1 MEASAITAKMRSIQ
15 PRRALLLLYL
25 AGVAARLAACLM
37 LSQNPFV
44 MPDEAVYA
52 NIARSLWDG
61 MGVTLRN
68 QPLTYTNLLYPL
80 VISPAWGLPLPWAPF
95 RTVQVLN
102 CLMMNLAVFPAFS
115 IAMDVTGS
123 RRRALFVAAVAILLP
138 DMILTTR
145 IMTEPLSY
153 PLFLL
158 AALMMFRRFS
168 GQTRG
173 MGQSLLTASVT
184 YLLCLAK
191 GGYAA
196 LAVLFAGVML
206 LWAAKGRDKRVLLD
220 GLVFLAAWG
229 GLTLLSRLL
238 IGMLPGVDYGNPSIY
253 QTETQP
259 PTLDHLKQTLQGL
272 LLYAYLTPVAFGLFP
287 LLLPATSLRLYDE
300 PRRRQA
306 WLLLLALAAVA
317 AGASYLF
324 FAANTT
330 AGAFAGRLHI
340 RYLFP
345 FLPPLLALALSPS
358 LDHARPGVAM
368 KAAMGFL
375 LAMTVTVSFS
385 ALLSN
390 RRFPVDALLL
400 SAVIFDDSALDFRT
414 LSEIAAVTFGAGM
427 LALLAA
433 KGWGKHAKATMAA
446 ALVLTLLLNNAL
458 GYDLNRWNDSRAMAA
473 DAGEAAR
480 SLAGQKALLVS
491 DSSLY
496 FDNGLSVLDIAMSDA
511 PQFVLLEDLCENLGP
526 NGQFAPWQPR
536 QYWTE
541 APAAP
546 LTPPTAL
553 ALNSSAFHH
562 LVPAAGAQVAT
573 TANGLY
579 NILTA
584 SADGRLLHSAL
595 AGVGQDGAVTGD
607 AALYVYDPAL
617 LAQGKV
623 RVYLQVK
630 ATQSARLTLSAGEA
644 AYPFDL
650 DRASNWIYADFSV
663 EPGDGQLK
671 VSITTDSDSVKV
683 LTYQVQ

>member
-1 MEASAITAKMRSIQ
+1 MQTSAITAKIRSIQ

-25 AGVAARLAACLM
+25 GGVAARLAACL
-37 LSQNPFV
+37 LFSQNPFV

-80 VISPAWGLPLPWAPF
+80 VISPAWALGLPWAPF

-102 CLMMNLAVFPAFS
+102 CLMMNLAVFPAFF
-115 IAMDVTGS
+115 IALNVTGS

-138 DMILTTR
+138 DLVLTAR

-158 AALMMFRRFS
+158 AVLLMFRRFS
-168 GQTRG
+168 GQTKG
-173 MGQSLLTASVT
+173 VGQSLLTASVT
-184 YLLCLAK
+184 FLLCLAK

-196 LAVLFAGVML
+196 LAVLFTAMML
-206 LWAAKGRDKRVLLD
+206 LWAAKDRDKRALLD

-229 GLTLLSRLL
+229 GLTLLSRPL
-238 IGMLPGVDYGNPSIY
+238 IGLLPGVSYANPSIY

-259 PTLDHLKQTLQGL
+259 PTLDHLKQALQGI

-300 PRRRQA
+300 PRQRQT
-306 WLLLLALAAVA
+306 WLLLLALAAVV

-324 FAANTT
+324 FAANTSV
-330 AGAFAGRLHI
+330 AFAGRLHI

-345 FLPPLLALALSPS
+345 FLPPLLALALSPA

-368 KAAMGFL
+368 KAALGFL
-375 LAMTVTVSFS
+375 LAMTVSVSFS
-385 ALLSN
+385 ALISN

-400 SAVIFDDSALDFRT
+400 SAVIFDDPALNFRT
-414 LSEIAAVTFGAGM
+414 LSQVAAVAFGAGM

-433 KGWGKHAKATMAA
+433 KGWGRQAKAAMAA
-446 ALVLTLLLNNAL
+446 ALVLTLLLNNGL

-473 DAGEAAR
+473 DAQEAAR
-480 SLAGQKALLVS
+480 SLSGQTALLVS
-491 DSSLY
+491 DSGLY
-496 FDNGLSVLDIAMSDA
+496 FDNGLSVLDITMADA

-526 NGQFAPWQPR
+526 GGQFTPWQPR

-541 APAAP
+541 APAAA
-546 LTPPTAL
+546 LKTPTAL
-553 ALNSSAFHH
+553 ALNGSTFFH
-562 LVPAAGAQVAT
+562 LVPAAGAQVST

-579 NILTA
+579 SILT

-595 AGVGQDGAVTGD
+595 AGVGQDGAIVDG
-607 AALYVYDPAL
+607 AALYVYDPTL
-617 LAQGKV
+617 LAQGKI

-630 ATQSARLTLSAGEA
+630 AAQAARLTLSAGEA
-644 AYPFDL
+644 SYPFDL
-650 DRASNWIYADFSV
+650 DQASNWIYADFTV
-663 EPGDGQLK
+663 GPGDGRLK
-671 VSITTDSDSVKV
+671 VSITATGDNVKV

>member
-1 MEASAITAKMRSIQ
+1 MQTASITARLRSIQ
-15 PRRALLLLYL
+15 PRWVLLLLFL
-25 AGVAARLAACLM
+25 AGVAARLTACLN

-44 MPDEAVYA
+44 MPDEAIYA

-61 MGVTLRN
+61 SGVTLRD

-80 VISPAWGLPLPWAPF
+80 VISPAWALDLPWSPF
-95 RTVQVLN
+95 RTVQVMN
-102 CLMMNLAVFPAFS
+102 CLLMNLAVFPAYT
-115 IAMDVTGS
+115 IALDITGS
-123 RRRALFVAAVAILLP
+123 HRRALSVAAVAILLP

-158 AALMMFRRFS
+158 AILLMFRQFT
-168 GQTRG
+168 GQAKG
-173 MGQSLLTASVT
+173 IGHSVFTASVT
-184 YLLCLAK
+184 FLLCLAK

-196 LAVLFAGVML
+196 LAALFAGILL
-206 LWAAKGRDKRVLLD
+206 LWAAKERNRQSLVD

-229 GLTLLSRLL
+229 GLTLLSRLI
-238 IGMLPGVDYGNPSIY
+238 IGLLPGVDYANPSIY

-259 PTLDHLKQTLQGL
+259 LSLDHLKQTLQGL

-345 FLPPLLALALSPS
+345 FLPPLLALALSPA
-358 LDHARPGVAM
+358 LDQARPGVAM
-368 KAAMGFL
+368 KAALGFG

-390 RRFPVDALLL
+390 RRYPVDALLL
-400 SAVIFDDSALDFRT
+400 SAVIYDDPAMNYRL
-414 LSEIAAVTFGAGM
+414 LAQIAAVAFGAGM

-433 KGWGKHAKATMAA
+433 KGWGKPAKAVMAA
-446 ALVLTLLLNNAL
+446 ALVLSLLLNNAL
-458 GYDLNRWNDSRAMAA
+458 GYDLNRWNDDRAMAA
-473 DAGEAAR
+473 DSHEAAR
-480 SLAGQKALLVS
+480 SLSGQTALLVS
-491 DSSLY
+491 DSGLY
-496 FDNGLSVLDIAMSDA
+496 FDNGLSVLDIAMTDA
-511 PQFVLLEDLCENLGP
+511 PQFVLLEDFCENLGP
-526 NGQFAPWQPR
+526 YGQFQPWQPR

-541 APAAP
+541 TPDKP
-546 LTPPTAL
+546 LTKPTVL
-553 ALNSSAFHH
+553 ALNGSAMAH
-562 LVPAAGAQVAT
+562 LVPAAGAAVSST
-573 TANGLY
+573 NNGFYRL
-579 NILTA
+579 LSP

-595 AGVGQDGAVTGD
+595 VGVGQSGAIGDG
-607 AALYVYDPAL
+607 AALYVYDEQL
-617 LAQGKV
+617 LAQGRIK
-623 RVYLQVK
+623 VYLQVR
-630 ATQSARLTLSAGEA
+630 ATQAARLTLSAGDA
-644 AYPFDL
+644 SYHFDL
-650 DRASNWIYADFSV
+650 DPNSNWIYADFTV
-663 EPGDGQLK
+663 GPGDGRLK
-671 VSITTDSDSVKV
+671 VSITAGGESVKV